1 MVGPSTPVLAMLGV
15 DVVLPC
21 HLEPAADETKSTVE
35 WSRSDLSPRFVHLRR
50 DGVDLL
56 NNQYSSYVGRTHLS
70 SRRLKHGDLS
80 LRLSNVK
87 LSDEGKYSCI
97 APEKTSTEVHLLVGA
112 APPNVAVSAEADG
125 SSGGVVLC
133 CESAGWYPE
142 PELLWLDSE
151 GKLLSAG
158 PPRTLRGP
166 DGLYSVSSRVTVETR
181 PSNTF
186 SCRVQQ
192 SNISQ
197 SRTAQFSFEGDN
209 KPQKNEEEQLVDQS
223 SRTKDLEE
231 ENLRLNEE
239 LKKKQEEENK
249 LVGVMEMLEKVEMEK
264 WEEELKKIKGQ
275 KMDRLTEVEK
285 MIEENKKKAEKLRLS
300 ELQPG

>member
-1 MVGPSTPVLAMLGV
+1 TWKNVLFIGFISMVGPSTPVLAMLGV

-50 DGVDLL
+50 DVVDLPKKQHL
-56 NNQYSSYVGRTHLS
+56 SYAGRTHLS
-70 SRRLKHGDLS
+70 SSRLKHGDLS

-97 APEKTSTEVHLLVGA
+97 VPGKTSTEVHLLVGEW
-112 APPNVAVSAEADG
+112 SEEALT
-125 SSGGVVLC
+125 SLSLYHGGVVLC

-197 SRTAQFSFEGDN
+197 SRTAQFSFEGESSLVSVRLKRGEHANSTKKGPD
-209 KPQKNEEEQLVDQS
+209 PRPVLQL
-223 SRTKDLEE
+223 RTFSL
-231 ENLRLNEE
+231 
-239 LKKKQEEENK
+239 
-249 LVGVMEMLEKVEMEK
+249 
-264 WEEELKKIKGQ
+264 
-275 KMDRLTEVEK
+275 
-285 MIEENKKKAEKLRLS
+285 
-300 ELQPG
+300 

>member
-1 MVGPSTPVLAMLGV
+1 METNKTLLNFSLFPLNGCRVKAALSVSFRNPQCPLVHCFSKVEDTAAHSQYQMVGPSTPVLAMLGV

-50 DGVDLL
+50 DVVDLPKKQHL
-56 NNQYSSYVGRTHLS
+56 SYAGRTHLS
-70 SRRLKHGDLS
+70 SSRLKHGDLS

-97 APEKTSTEVHLLVGA
+97 NHSLTWCA

-186 SCRVQQ
+186 SCRVYLPFGILTCIDAALTLLKRNIKNGNFLAAGAPKKYLQIREIYFLIKKLGL
-192 SNISQ
+192 SNDYN
-197 SRTAQFSFEGDN
+197 F
-209 KPQKNEEEQLVDQS
+209 
-223 SRTKDLEE
+223 
-231 ENLRLNEE
+231 
-239 LKKKQEEENK
+239 
-249 LVGVMEMLEKVEMEK
+249 
-264 WEEELKKIKGQ
+264 
-275 KMDRLTEVEK
+275 
-285 MIEENKKKAEKLRLS
+285 
-300 ELQPG
+300 

>member
-1 MVGPSTPVLAMLGV
+1 MTASSSGQYQMVGPSTPVLAMLGV

-50 DGVDLL
+50 DGVDLPKKQHL
-56 NNQYSSYVGRTHLS
+56 SYAGRTHLS
-70 SRRLKHGDLS
+70 SSRLKHGDLS

-97 APEKTSTEVHLLVGA
+97 PLGYNLACLLLCA

-197 SRTAQFSFEGDN
+197 SRTFFRDE
-209 KPQKNEEEQLVDQS
+209 S
-223 SRTKDLEE
+223 SPAALAIVVVVLAVCFIISSSGLFAFWK
-231 ENLRLNEE
+231 
-239 LKKKQEEENK
+239 LKLHKKSES
-249 LVGVMEMLEKVEMEK
+249 
-264 WEEELKKIKGQ
+264 
-275 KMDRLTEVEK
+275 
-285 MIEENKKKAEKLRLS
+285 LS
-300 ELQPG
+300 V

>member
-1 MVGPSTPVLAMLGV
+1 TWKNVLFIGFISMVGPSTPVLAMLGV

-50 DGVDLL
+50 DGVDLPKKQHL
-56 NNQYSSYVGRTHLS
+56 SYAGRTHLS
-70 SRRLKHGDLS
+70 SSRLKHGDLS

-97 APEKTSTEVHLLVGA
+97 VPGKTSTEVHLLVGEWSEEA
-112 APPNVAVSAEADG
+112 LTSLSLYHHQIHNLKTPNGTSC
-125 SSGGVVLC
+125 SMLVLC

-197 SRTAQFSFEGDN
+197 SRTAQFSFEG
-209 KPQKNEEEQLVDQS
+209 ESSLVS
-223 SRTKDLEE
+223 V
-231 ENLRLNEE
+231 RLFAFWK
-239 LKKKQEEENK
+239 LKLHKKSES
-249 LVGVMEMLEKVEMEK
+249 
-264 WEEELKKIKGQ
+264 
-275 KMDRLTEVEK
+275 
-285 MIEENKKKAEKLRLS
+285 LS
-300 ELQPG
+300 V

>member
-1 MVGPSTPVLAMLGV
+1 METNKTLLNFSLFPLNGCRVKMVGPSTPVLAMLGV

-50 DGVDLL
+50 DVVDLPKKQHL
-56 NNQYSSYVGRTHLS
+56 SYAGRTHLS
-70 SRRLKHGDLS
+70 SSRLKHGDLS

-97 APEKTSTEVHLLVGA
+97 VPGKTSTEVHLLVGA

-197 SRTAQFSFEGDN
+197 SRTFFRDE
-209 KPQKNEEEQLVDQS
+209 S
-223 SRTKDLEE
+223 SSAALTIVIVVLAVCFIISSSGLFAFWK
-231 ENLRLNEE
+231 
-239 LKKKQEEENK
+239 LKLHKKSES
-249 LVGVMEMLEKVEMEK
+249 
-264 WEEELKKIKGQ
+264 
-275 KMDRLTEVEK
+275 
-285 MIEENKKKAEKLRLS
+285 LS
-300 ELQPG
+300 V